1 MVAFFPILNILLL
14 WSLSTLIITDNLY
27 TVKRK
32 SGGLCMCDVHN
43 VHLFWTIQIFSGT
56 APENAPEYHEYVFKI
71 YTLCIYQIE
80 QYKLIICF

>member
-1 MVAFFPILNILLL
+1 
-14 WSLSTLIITDNLY
+14 
-27 TVKRK
+27 
-32 SGGLCMCDVHN
+32 MCDVHN